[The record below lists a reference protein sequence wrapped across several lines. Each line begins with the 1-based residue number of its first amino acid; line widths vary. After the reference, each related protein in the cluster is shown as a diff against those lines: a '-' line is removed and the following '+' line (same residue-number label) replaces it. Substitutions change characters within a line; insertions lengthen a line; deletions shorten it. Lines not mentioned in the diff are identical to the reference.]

1 VPTKVLALASEPLSA
16 DVLRTAL
23 GEDVARDAEVLV
35 VAPALISRR
44 RFILADP
51 DPAIERAQE
60 VQQES
65 VERLEEEGVDAVG
78 ETGESD
84 PLTALEDALA
94 TFDAEQIVLFTH
106 ASGSRNWLEEGV
118 VEDAERRFSQPVRH
132 VEVEG

>member
-44 RFILADP
+44 RFLLADP

-65 VERLEEEGVDAVG
+65 VERLDEEGIDAVG

-106 ASGSRNWLEEGV
+106 ASGERNWLEEGV
-118 VEDAERRFSQPVRH
+118 VEEAERRFTQPVRH

>member
-65 VERLEEEGVDAVG
+65 VERLDEEGIDAVG

-106 ASGSRNWLEEGV
+106 ASGERNWLEEGV
-118 VEDAERRFSQPVRH
+118 VEEAEQRFLQPVRH

>member
-65 VERLEEEGVDAVG
+65 VERLDEEGIDAVG

-106 ASGSRNWLEEGV
+106 ASGERNWLEEGV
-118 VEDAERRFSQPVRH
+118 VEEAERRFAQPVRH